1 MSPKQ
6 FYFCFSYVMFVFLMF
21 RIPKTTKFLIFFYL
35 FFNVFLSISQA
46 NEDVPLHNIV
56 QYESPKPISSV
67 VFEDFLGN
75 DVNLNDYIGS
85 LVIINFWATWC
96 APCKEEMPSLDKLYQ
111 DNNFN
116 NLVVFAVNMEQPN
129 TVKTKKFFVDL
140 NIQKLEIFFDQNL
153 SFVKE
158 FKLRGVPTTVLINKK
173 GEEFAR
179 VIGSID
185 FQDQKF
191 LKWLS
196 NYD

>member
-1 MSPKQ
+1 
-6 FYFCFSYVMFVFLMF
+6 MFVFLMF
-21 RIPKTTKFLIFFYL
+21 RIPKNIKFLIFYYL
-35 FFNVFLSISQA
+35 FFSIFSSISQA

-67 VFEDFLGN
+67 VFKDFLGN

-96 APCKEEMPSLDKLYQ
+96 TPCKEEMPSLDNLYKG
-111 DNNFN
+111 NNLK
-116 NLVVFAVNMEQPN
+116 NLVVFAVNIEQPN
-129 TVKTKKFFVDL
+129 TTKTKKFFTDL
-140 NIQKLEIFFDQNL
+140 NIQRLEIFFDKNL

-179 VIGSID
+179 IIGSID
-185 FQDQKF
+185 FQDKKF

-196 NYD
+196 DYD